1 MTDRK
6 KFYVVW
12 KGRQP
17 GIYKSWAECAAQ
29 VSGYPE
35 AKFKAFATEA
45 AARQALAGDWRNYIG
60 LKPVDH
66 PLPAEVRVD
75 SISVDAACDGSP
87 GNLEYRGVDTKTG
100 KVIFHVGPLKNGTAN
115 VGEFLAIV
123 HALALLKKKKLSIPV
138 YSDSRNAINWVK
150 KRWVKTKLPR
160 NEDTEQVWKLI
171 DRALNW
177 LAHNQYSNPLLK
189 WETDKWGEI
198 RADFG
203 RK

>member
-1 MTDRK
+1 MTDRN

-29 VSGYPE
+29 VSGYPQ
-35 AKFKAFATEA
+35 AKFKAFATES
-45 AARQALAGDWRNYIG
+45 AARQALAGDWSDHIG
-60 LKPVDH
+60 LKSARR
-66 PLPAEVRVD
+66 PLPAEVKAE

-87 GNLEYRGVDTKTG
+87 GNLEYRGVDTKTR
-100 KVIFHVGPLKNGTAN
+100 KVIFHIGPLKNGTNN

-138 YSDSRNAINWVK
+138 YSDSRSAISWVK
-150 KRWVKTKLPR
+150 NQRVKTKLPR
-160 NEDTEQVWKLI
+160 DNDTEQVWKLI
-171 DRALNW
+171 DRALDW
-177 LAHNQYSNPLLK
+177 LAQNQYSNSLLK

-198 RADFG
+198 PADFG